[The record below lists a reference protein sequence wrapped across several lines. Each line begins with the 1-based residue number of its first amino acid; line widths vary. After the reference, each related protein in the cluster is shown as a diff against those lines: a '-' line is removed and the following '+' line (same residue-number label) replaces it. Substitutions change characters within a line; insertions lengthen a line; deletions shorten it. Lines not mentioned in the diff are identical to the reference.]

1 MKYYKKATNYFTKCT
16 IDVILLTLSFY
27 AVMIYLLNYEMGG
40 IVLAD
45 NIGLCLGCMN
55 KLDDNGNCNFC
66 NYDSDVLQ
74 SNCYLTPGTV
84 LDERYI
90 VGRVLSYN
98 GEGVSYIG
106 YDNVTSEKVVV
117 REYFPDTLCKRSGDS
132 DKIIVNQDCL
142 AKYKTFMSEF
152 AEVYKVLSRLR
163 NLPHIVPAVDMFAQ
177 NNTTYA
183 ILEYVEGVS
192 LRRFLQENSGTLTWE
207 QVKKIFPPIFTTLS
221 LIHNSG
227 VVHRGICPE
236 NIIVTVKGE
245 LKLIGFC
252 ISSIR
257 TINTELNPEL
267 YSGYA
272 APEQYTS
279 LDWQGTWTDVY
290 AICAVLYRILT
301 GTVPPE
307 AHGRTNN
314 DRLIEPIRLNQS
326 IPVQVSQVIT
336 EGLVLRGENRI
347 QSITE
352 LVTRLFE
359 QPQYVEHTKGAT
371 QTIPI
376 AKPVVKQNSKTVKQE
391 EDKLKEMLPTI
402 ISVSV
407 VVVIML
413 LAIFLVY
420 QIFFASGADE
430 EETKKTKT
438 STTTSYVPQTITT
451 PAITTEAPV
460 IEENP
465 VVDLGTGAIMPDVIA
480 QHYEGVKGLLERDF
494 TVELVYEYSDIFES
508 GIIMDQSIAPDTQY
522 SPENLNKLVITVSYG
537 PEKVPVPEFMDCTQ
551 AEYIEILD
559 DLKIK
564 YKLVNYETAN
574 VKEGYVAAV
583 SIKVGDDISIKDGE
597 ILTVSIAVKPPE
609 EVPPEENENTTGEG
623 EENSDTQTDEGT
635 TEGTEDNTA
644 ES

>member
-1 MKYYKKATNYFTKCT
+1 M
-16 IDVILLTLSFY
+16 
-27 AVMIYLLNYEMGG
+27 
-40 IVLAD
+40 AD
-45 NIGLCLGCMN
+45 NFGLCMGCMN
-55 KLDDNGNCNFC
+55 KLDDNGICNYC
-66 NYDSDVLQ
+66 NYDSTMLQ
-74 SNCYLTPGTV
+74 SNSYLTPGTV
-84 LDERYI
+84 LDDRYI
-90 VGRVLSYN
+90 VGRILSSN

-106 YDNVTSEKVVV
+106 YDKVTNEKVVV
-117 REYFPDTLCKRSGDS
+117 REYFPDTLCRRSGDS

-207 QVKKIFPPIFTTLS
+207 HVKKIFPPIFTTLS
-221 LIHNSG
+221 IIHNAG
-227 VVHRGICPE
+227 VVHRGINPE
-236 NIIVTVKGE
+236 NIIVTLKGE

-314 DRLIEPIRLNQS
+314 DRLIEPIRLNQN
-326 IPVQVSQVIT
+326 IPVHVSQVIV
-336 EGLVLRGENRI
+336 EGLTLRGRNRI

-359 QPQYVEHTKGAT
+359 HTNYVEHTKGAT
-371 QTIPI
+371 QTISI
-376 AKPVVKQNSKTVKQE
+376 ARPVARQTTPKTVKQE

-413 LAIFLVY
+413 LAVFLIY
-420 QIFFASGADE
+420 QIFFAPGSGDGKDDSE
-430 EETKKTKT
+430 LKSS
-438 STTTSYVPQTITT
+438 STTSSYVPQTITT
-451 PAITTEAPV
+451 PPVTTIEPDDKPV
-460 IEENP
+460 I
-465 VVDLGTGAIMPDVIA
+465 DLGKGAIMPDVVS
-480 QHYEGVKGLLERDF
+480 QHYEGVKSLLERDF
-494 TVELVYEYSDIFES
+494 TVEIVYDYSNVYIT
-508 GIIMDQSIAPDTQY
+508 GIIMDQSIAPDTEY
-522 SPENLNKLVITVSYG
+522 NPEYKNKLVITVSYG

-551 AEYIEILD
+551 AEYISILD

-564 YKLVNYETAN
+564 YKLVDFETAD
-574 VKEGYVAAV
+574 VKEGYIAGV
-583 SIKVGDDISIKDGE
+583 SKDVGDDISVKDGE
-597 ILTVSIAVKPPE
+597 ILTVSVAVKPAE
-609 EVPPEENENTTGEG
+609 ENVPPDEGNSEGNNNNENQ
-623 EENSDTQTDEGT
+623 N
-635 TEGTEDNTA
+635 DNTNGDSGNEVA

>member
-1 MKYYKKATNYFTKCT
+1 MTEN
-16 IDVILLTLSFY
+16 
-27 AVMIYLLNYEMGG
+27 M
-40 IVLAD
+40 
-45 NIGLCLGCMN
+45 GLCLGCMN
-55 KLDDNGNCNFC
+55 KLDDNGLCNHCNFDP
-66 NYDSDVLQ
+66 NKPQAKS
-74 SNCYLTPGTV
+74 YLKAGTI
-84 LDERYI
+84 LDDRYI
-90 VGRVLSYN
+90 VGKILSFN

-106 YDNVTSEKVVV
+106 FDKVTSEKVVV
-117 REYFPDTLCKRSGDS
+117 REYFPDTLCKRSDDS
-132 DKIIVNQDCL
+132 DRIIVNQDCL

-183 ILEYVEGVS
+183 VLEYVEGVS
-192 LRRFLQENSGTLTWE
+192 LRKFLQENSGTLSWE

-221 LIHNSG
+221 IIHNAG
-227 VVHRGICPE
+227 IVHRGICSD
-236 NIIVTVKGE
+236 NILVTVKGE

-314 DRLIEPIRLNQS
+314 DRLIEPIRLNPS
-326 IPVQVSQVIT
+326 IPYNVSQVIM
-336 EGLVLRGENRI
+336 EGLAVKGNLRI

-376 AKPVVKQNSKTVKQE
+376 TKVTAKSQTEVKNTKTDDSFKS
-391 EDKLKEMLPTI
+391 MLPTI
-402 ISVSV
+402 LSVSC
-407 VVVIML
+407 VVVIMF
-413 LAIFLVY
+413 LAVFLIY
-420 QIFFASGADE
+420 QIFFATGTNDDDS
-430 EETKKTKT
+430 KV
-438 STTTSYVPQTITT
+438 TTTTTPPVTSYTVQTITT
-451 PAITTEAPV
+451 PAPTTTTTAV
-460 IEENP
+460 SS
-465 VVDLGTGAIMPDVIA
+465 DLGKGAIMPDVVN
-480 QHYEGVKGLLERDF
+480 QYYESVKTLLERDF
-494 TVELVYEYSDIFES
+494 TVEFAYEYSSEYLT
-508 GIIMDQSIAPDTQY
+508 GVIMAQSIAPDSEY
-522 SPENLNKLVITVSYG
+522 SPENKNKLTITLSQG
-537 PEKVPVPEFMDCTQ
+537 PESVAIPDYKGLTQ
-551 AEYIEILD
+551 NQYISKLD

-564 YKLVNYETAN
+564 YKIVNYETASVSEGMVAGVDKN
-574 VKEGYVAAV
+574 VGEN
-583 SIKVGDDISIKDGE
+583 ISIKNGE
-597 ILTVSIAVKPPE
+597 ILTVSVAVKPVE
-609 EVPPEENENTTGEG
+609 DSSSEDNSGSDSSSVSS
-623 EENSDTQTDEGT
+623 ENSA
-635 TEGTEDNTA
+635 NN
-644 ES
+644 

>member
-1 MKYYKKATNYFTKCT
+1 MTEN
-16 IDVILLTLSFY
+16 
-27 AVMIYLLNYEMGG
+27 M
-40 IVLAD
+40 
-45 NIGLCLGCMN
+45 GLCLGCMN
-55 KLDDNGNCNFC
+55 KLDDNGLCNHCNFDP
-66 NYDSDVLQ
+66 NKPQAKS
-74 SNCYLTPGTV
+74 YLKAGTI
-84 LDERYI
+84 LDDRYI
-90 VGRVLSYN
+90 VGKILSFN

-106 YDNVTSEKVVV
+106 FDKVTSEKVVV
-117 REYFPDTLCKRSGDS
+117 REYFPDTLCKRLDDS
-132 DKIIVNQDCL
+132 DRIIVNQDCL

-183 ILEYVEGVS
+183 VLEYVEGVS
-192 LRRFLQENSGTLTWE
+192 LRKFLQENSGTLSWE

-221 LIHNSG
+221 IIHNAG
-227 VVHRGICPE
+227 IVHRGICSD
-236 NIIVTVKGE
+236 NILVTVKGE

-314 DRLIEPIRLNQS
+314 DRLIEPIRLNPS
-326 IPVQVSQVIT
+326 IPYNVSQVIM
-336 EGLVLRGENRI
+336 EGLAVKGNLRI

-376 AKPVVKQNSKTVKQE
+376 TKVTAKSQTEVKSTKTDDSFKS
-391 EDKLKEMLPTI
+391 MLPTI
-402 ISVSV
+402 LSVSC
-407 VVVIML
+407 VVVIMF
-413 LAIFLVY
+413 LAVFLIY
-420 QIFFASGADE
+420 QIFFATGTNDDDS
-430 EETKKTKT
+430 KV
-438 STTTSYVPQTITT
+438 TTTTMPPVTSYTVQTITT
-451 PAITTEAPV
+451 PAPITTTTAV
-460 IEENP
+460 SS
-465 VVDLGTGAIMPDVIA
+465 DLGKGAIMPDVVN
-480 QHYEGVKGLLERDF
+480 QYYESVKTLLERDF
-494 TVELVYEYSDIFES
+494 TVEFAYEYSSEYLT
-508 GIIMDQSIAPDTQY
+508 GVIMAQSIAPDSEY
-522 SPENLNKLVITVSYG
+522 SPENKNKLTITLSQG
-537 PEKVPVPEFMDCTQ
+537 PESVAIPDYKGLTQ
-551 AEYIEILD
+551 NQYISKLD

-564 YKLVNYETAN
+564 YKIVNYETTSVSEGMVAGVDKN
-574 VKEGYVAAV
+574 VGEN
-583 SIKVGDDISIKDGE
+583 ISIKNGE
-597 ILTVSIAVKPPE
+597 ILTVSVAVKPVE
-609 EVPPEENENTTGEG
+609 DSSSEVNSGSDSSSVSS
-623 EENSDTQTDEGT
+623 ENSA
-635 TEGTEDNTA
+635 NN
-644 ES
+644 